1 MLAIQQIM
9 IRYSMESKL
18 VSQSVFGFVYYM
30 ILLQYD
36 ISSPPTS
43 CREQVRNL
51 VDFLIIVGAD
61 NDVDEIGFDAD
72 AGSDVETLT

>member
-51 VDFLIIVGAD
+51 VDFLIMW
-61 NDVDEIGFDAD
+61 EPTTMSMR
-72 AGSDVETLT
+72 SDLMLMLDRMLKH